1 LILYRLRNSGR
12 ESVGIGFSAH
22 PRGHGQVDDVVANA
36 RNRSKRRIEC
46 LEIAV
51 GKNRTRV
58 GYGRVFQFKMVQN
71 ALDLLRLDLISNKNP
86 ICNK

>member
-1 LILYRLRNSGR
+1 MVLGSRHTPGDVARW
-12 ESVGIGFSAH
+12 V
-22 PRGHGQVDDVVANA
+22 DVVANA

-51 GKNRTRV
+51 WESRTRV

-86 ICNK
+86 ISNK